1 MTEEII
7 LGIESSCDDTGVALV
22 ARSGAVL
29 AEERV
34 GQEAVHNQY
43 GGVYPEFA
51 SRAHI
56 AAILPAI
63 QRAFDAADVT
73 RQDLRAIGVTR
84 GPGLAGPLLV
94 GLSTATGL
102 GLAWDLPVVGV
113 NHLRGHVSSVF
124 LGENDVSYPAIV
136 LLVSGG
142 HSMLAAAHA
151 RGDYELLGTTR
162 DDSAGEAFDKV
173 ARMMGLP
180 FPGGPQVD
188 MAAARGTPAFT
199 LPRPM
204 IKKGLEFS
212 FSGLKTAVGKLLRD
226 EPGREDDVAAT
237 FVEAVS
243 DVLEVKAMRAVDQ
256 VGAKSLIVVGGVSA
270 SRPIRKRLA
279 DACEEKGIELV
290 LPSLK
295 WATDNGAMIALAAFD
310 YLDAGI
316 DPGTQ
321 PISRI
326 PLTEW

>member
-1 MTEEII
+1 MTEVI

-22 ARSGAVL
+22 TRSGAVL
-29 AEERV
+29 AETRV
-34 GQEAVHNQY
+34 GQEEVHNQF

-63 QRAFDAADVT
+63 QRVFDESSVDPK
-73 RQDLRAIGVTR
+73 DLKAIGVTR

-102 GLAWDLPVVGV
+102 GMAWDVPVIGV
-113 NHLRGHVSSVF
+113 NHLRGHVASVF
-124 LGENDVSYPAIV
+124 LGEAEVQYPAVV

-142 HSMLAAAHA
+142 HSMLAAARA

-180 FPGGPQVD
+180 FPGGPEVD
-188 MAAARGTPAFT
+188 MAAARGRARYP

-212 FSGLKTAVGKLLRD
+212 FSGLKTAVAKLLREQD
-226 EPGREDDVAAT
+226 ADHNDVCAS
-237 FVEAVS
+237 FVEAVTE
-243 DVLEVKAMRAVDQ
+243 VLVTKAMRAVKQ
-256 VGAKSLIVVGGVSA
+256 VHARSLIVVGGVSA
-270 SRPIRKRLA
+270 SRPIRAALKQA
-279 DACEEKGIELV
+279 CDDAEVELV
-290 LPSLK
+290 LPSMK

-310 YLDAGI
+310 YLDAGK

-326 PLTEW
+326 PLSEW

>member
-1 MTEEII
+1 MSEEII

-22 ARSGAVL
+22 TRSGAVL

-34 GQEAVHNQY
+34 GQEEIHNAY

-63 QRAFDAADVT
+63 GRTFESAGVT
-73 RQDLRAIGVTR
+73 HRDLIAIGVTR

-102 GLAWDLPVVGV
+102 GFAWSLPVIGV

-124 LGENDVSYPAIV
+124 LGETEVSYPAVV

-142 HSMLAAAHA
+142 HTLLAVARG

-180 FPGGPQVD
+180 FPGGPEVD
-188 MAAARGTPAFT
+188 MAAARGTPAFK

-204 IKKGLEFS
+204 IKHGLEFS
-212 FSGLKTAVGKLLRD
+212 FSGLKTAVAKLLR
-226 EPGREDDVAAT
+226 EESGRNEDVAAT

-243 DVLEVKAMRAVDQ
+243 DVLEIKAMRAVKE
-256 VGAKSLIVVGGVSA
+256 VGAHSLIVVGGVSA
-270 SRPIRKRLA
+270 SRPIRKRLS
-279 DACEEKGIELV
+279 DACEAAGVDLV
-290 LPSLK
+290 LPSMR

-310 YLDAGI
+310 YLDAGKN
-316 DPGTQ
+316 PGTQ

>member
-1 MTEEII
+1 MTEPII

-22 ARSGAVL
+22 TRAGAVL

-34 GQEAVHNQY
+34 GQEAIHNAY

-63 QRAFDAADVT
+63 GRAFDTAGVT
-73 RQDLRAIGVTR
+73 HDDLAAIGVTR

-102 GLAWDLPVVGV
+102 GFAWSKPVIGV

-124 LGENDVSYPAIV
+124 LGETEVAYPAVV

-142 HSMLAAAHA
+142 HTLLAVARA

-180 FPGGPQVD
+180 FPGGPEVD

-204 IKKGLEFS
+204 IKQGLEFS
-212 FSGLKTAVGKLLRD
+212 FSGLKTAVAKLLR
-226 EPGREDDVAAT
+226 EQEGRNEDVAAT

-243 DVLEVKAMRAVDQ
+243 DVLEAKAIRAVEK
-256 VGAKSLIVVGGVSA
+256 VGARSLIVVGGVSA
-270 SRPIRKRLA
+270 SRPIRKRLQEA
-279 DACEEKGIELV
+279 CDAAGVELV
-290 LPSLK
+290 LPSMR

-316 DPGTQ
+316 NPGTQ